1 MDITMIFSGI
11 SGVLALIIIFLF
23 LIVLAIRTRRGTH
36 QTANLERALIRGV
49 NQPSPAVD
57 ANQLV
62 ELANVIQKELRT
74 VLPQNLNIS
83 ATIKN
88 MLLVV
93 SVYDPKN
100 RTYNHNSVVEIVS
113 AVKGAVNNA
122 CCKHNMR
129 ESIATQHIFR
139 HEFKAV
145 IVYSIAPVD
154 TSSRQAS
161 GATHHSRGVGVD
173 STHPRGVG
181 TNSTDRRSNGVHRS
195 TDASDSTNRRSDG
208 ARRSTD
214 VFAPWSDGTNSTNR
228 RSDGA
233 RSSTDAHN
241 PSTDRRSDA
250 PHSSMDDG
258 EDGYDLYDSI
268 FRASPHRKK

>member
-23 LIVLAIRTRRGTH
+23 LIVPAIRTRRGTH

-62 ELANVIQKELRT
+62 ELANVIQEELRT

-129 ESIATQHIFR
+129 ESIAAQHIFL

-154 TSSRQAS
+154 TSSRQA
-161 GATHHSRGVGVD
+161 RGVGVD

-214 VFAPWSDGTNSTNR
+214 VSAPWSDGTNSTNR

-258 EDGYDLYDSI
+258 EDGYNLYDSI

>member
-154 TSSRQAS
+154 TSS
-161 GATHHSRGVGVD
+161 
-173 STHPRGVG
+173 HPRGVG

-214 VFAPWSDGTNSTNR
+214 VSAPWSDGTNSTNR